1 LIRLQICIEIVLCWS
16 VSGKGEGPMKMR
28 RAEKDLTLPF
38 LEVA

>member
-1 LIRLQICIEIVLCWS
+1 

-28 RAEKDLTLPF
+28 RAEFAAEKDLTLPF